1 MAIPLIIG
9 NWKMNN
15 SLVESEL
22 LLRQLVAQL
31 AGQGDVEVCVC
42 PPFTALALARTLLAA
57 STVRLGAQ
65 NCHHLDSG
73 AYTGEIS
80 LPMLKEQGCQ
90 YVLVGHSERRQY
102 CGETDSNVAVK
113 VAAAVKHGLTP
124 VLCLG
129 EDLATRQDGRGED
142 YVLTQLEAG
151 LSLLSGETAE
161 VVIAYE
167 PIWAIG
173 TGQAATPEQANEML
187 ERIARRAPQVASIK
201 KVRLLYGGSVT
212 PQNAAGFFAEEY
224 VHGVLAGGVSLKA
237 ESFAQIVRLAGSN
250 SHV

>member
-42 PPFTALALARTLLAA
+42 PPFTALALAGTLLAA
-57 STVRLGAQ
+57 SNVRLGAQ

-90 YVLVGHSERRQY
+90 YVLVGHSERRQF
-102 CGETDSNVAVK
+102 CGETDSI
-113 VAAAVKHGLTP
+113 
-124 VLCLG
+124 C
-129 EDLATRQDGRGED
+129 
-142 YVLTQLEAG
+142 
-151 LSLLSGETAE
+151 
-161 VVIAYE
+161 
-167 PIWAIG
+167 
-173 TGQAATPEQANEML
+173 
-187 ERIARRAPQVASIK
+187 
-201 KVRLLYGGSVT
+201 LLYTS
-212 PQNAAGFFAEEY
+212 P
-224 VHGVLAGGVSLKA
+224 SPRD
-237 ESFAQIVRLAGSN
+237 S
-250 SHV
+250 

>member
-22 LLRQLVAQL
+22 LLCQLLAQL
-31 AGQGDVEVCVC
+31 AGQREVEVCVC

-57 STVRLGAQ
+57 SNVRLGAQ
-65 NCHHLDSG
+65 NCHHLDGG

-80 LPMLKEQGCQ
+80 LPMLKELSCQ
-90 YVLVGHSERRQY
+90 YVLVGHSERRQFF
-102 CGETDSNVAVK
+102 GETDSSVAVK
-113 VAAAVKHGLTP
+113 VAAAVKHGLIP

-129 EDLATRQDGRGED
+129 EDLATRQAGRGEG

-167 PIWAIG
+167 PVWAIG

-187 ERIARRAPQVASIK
+187 RSIAGKAQQVASIK
-201 KVRLLYGGSVT
+201 QVRLLYGGSVT

-224 VHGVLAGGVSLKA
+224 VGGVLAGGVSLKA
-237 ESFAQIVRLAGSN
+237 ESFAHIVRLAGS
-250 SHV
+250 SAHV